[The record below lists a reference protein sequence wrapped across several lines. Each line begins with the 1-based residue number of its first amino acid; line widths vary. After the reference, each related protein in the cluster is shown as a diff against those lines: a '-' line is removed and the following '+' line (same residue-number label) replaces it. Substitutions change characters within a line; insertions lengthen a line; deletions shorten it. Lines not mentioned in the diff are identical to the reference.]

1 MVLHKLL
8 RVPTQPV
15 HALLMIMKVYEANT
29 PNDAGQWASFA
40 GRMATCSHH
49 MRWDW
54 KQVMEDGFRW
64 PTYYLMAEEG
74 GEIVG
79 LLPLVWQKSFLFG
92 SFLTSLPF
100 LSGGGILASSKAAED
115 ALLKEAIA
123 LAGRL
128 GARHLEL
135 RFRNDP
141 RLGLPTKTNKVALTR
156 AIGPDSEEMLR
167 NLPHKVRSDV
177 RKAMQSGFT
186 AELLGEEALDDFYRI
201 FAINMRELGT
211 PVYSKRFFQEILKAF
226 PSVTHICLVRLG
238 GKTVAAS
245 FLMGYREVIEAGW
258 SASLY
263 EYLRLKPNMF
273 LYWSTFCLAGRKG
286 YRVFDF
292 GRSSVGSGTHRFK
305 LQWGSQEVPLYWA
318 YWLPEG
324 TASPEL
330 NPQNPRY
337 RVAIKVWSRLPVG
350 VTKILGPRVARCLP

>member
-1 MVLHKLL
+1 MNVVL
-8 RVPTQPV
+8 
-15 HALLMIMKVYEANT
+15 ANT
-29 PNDAGQWASFA
+29 A
-40 GRMATCSHH
+40 
-49 MRWDW
+49 
-54 KQVMEDGFRW
+54 EDGQKWQQYVDSLPESSHYHRW
-64 PTYYLMAEEG
+64 GWKAVIEKAFGCPTFYLMAVDAG
-74 GEIVG
+74 MVVG
-79 LLPLVWQKSFLFG
+79 ILPLAWQKSFLFG

-100 LSGGGILASSKAAED
+100 LSGGGVLAKSKAAED

-135 RFRNDP
+135 RCRRDP
-141 RLGLPTKTNKVALTR
+141 QLGLPTKTNKVALTQ

-211 PVYSKRFFQEILKAF
+211 PVYGKSFFREILRVF
-226 PSVTHICLVRLG
+226 SSGTHICLIRLG
-238 GKTVAAS
+238 GKPVAAS
-245 FLMGYREVIEAGW
+245 FLMGYRDVIEAGW

-263 EYLRLKPNMF
+263 QYLALKPNMF
-273 LYWSTFCLAGRKG
+273 LYWSIFCLAGQKG

-324 TASPEL
+324 ASPPEL

-337 RVAIKVWSRLPVG
+337 RVAIKVWSRLPIG
-350 VTKILGPRVARCLP
+350 VTKILGPPIARCLP